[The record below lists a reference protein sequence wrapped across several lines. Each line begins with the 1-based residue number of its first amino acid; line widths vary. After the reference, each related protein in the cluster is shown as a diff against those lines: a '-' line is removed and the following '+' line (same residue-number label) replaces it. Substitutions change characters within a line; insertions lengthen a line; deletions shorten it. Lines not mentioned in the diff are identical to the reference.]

1 MLNTKSCSDEVLSA
15 ISRLLVP
22 SEQSIARTTVRV
34 GKYPVHLTV
43 NTTKLSG
50 YCPII
55 RYYPRSRKSSVL
67 HYSTIYTV
75 SKMAEIMIV
84 VGFAT
89 KSINAIML

>member
-22 SEQSIARTTVRV
+22 SERSIARTTVRV

-43 NTTKLSG
+43 NTRLSG

-55 RYYPRSRKSSVL
+55 RYCPANKVYFIP
-67 HYSTIYTV
+67 STIKPV

-89 KSINAIML
+89 KPMNAPT